1 MTYKTEITAL
11 RKQID
16 RLDHEIIE
24 GISELSQAISW
35 YKQEFEPNENHLYLK
50 SSDIELLALQFSL
63 DVELVLKIFGEI
75 AQLIYDEGVNQH

>member
-50 SSDIELLALQFSL
+50 SSDIELLALQFGL
-63 DVELVLKIFGEI
+63 DVERVVEIFREI
-75 AQLIYDEGVNQH
+75 AQLTYDEGVNQH

>member
-50 SSDIELLALQFSL
+50 SSDIELLALQFGL
-63 DVELVLKIFGEI
+63 DVERVVEIFGEI

>member
-1 MTYKTEITAL
+1 VTYKTEITAL
-11 RKQID
+11 KKQID

-35 YKQEFEPNENHLYLK
+35 YKQELEPNEDHLYLK
-50 SSDIELLALQFSL
+50 SSDIELLALQFCL